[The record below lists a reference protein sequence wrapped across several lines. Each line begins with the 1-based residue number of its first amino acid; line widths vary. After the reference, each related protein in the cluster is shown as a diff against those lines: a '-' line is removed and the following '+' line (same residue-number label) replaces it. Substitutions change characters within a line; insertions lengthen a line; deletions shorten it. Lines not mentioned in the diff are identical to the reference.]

1 MVPVFT
7 AASMLFSLLL
17 FSFTLPPGLDF
28 HIFKLFCYASSLLSY
43 KIFGNV
49 RQIVSFA
56 FLTFC
61 SIVLR
66 CFCFAFP
73 LLSAI
78 PFTCLLF
85 LLKIVTHNNLLCHF
99 FVLLFIGIFCP
110 FCHVHEFFSLTPLAI
125 RFPISLLFFILTCIG
140 LEQSLPFIKR
150 IKILFTKE
158 IPVPV
163 FICINDLSLK
173 HSVCFVIHFHPQ

>member
-1 MVPVFT
+1 MVSVFT

-49 RQIVSFA
+49 WQIVSFA

-66 CFCFAFP
+66 CFCLSC
-73 LLSAI
+73 LLSAL

-85 LLKIVTHNNLLCHF
+85 LLKIVTHNNLLCCF
-99 FVLLFIGIFCP
+99 FVLFFIGIFCP
-110 FCHVHEFFSLTPLAI
+110 FCHVHEFFFLDSFGNP
-125 RFPISLLFFILTCIG
+125 FPYFPSF
-140 LEQSLPFIKR
+140 
-150 IKILFTKE
+150 
-158 IPVPV
+158 
-163 FICINDLSLK
+163 
-173 HSVCFVIHFHPQ
+173 FHPHLHRLRTKSAPHKTNKNSFTQRDPCACFYLYK